1 VIGSSTFLTDEIGRP
16 RQYLI
21 YLPFGETL
29 HDQKAVGYDS
39 RYKYTGKE
47 TDENTGLNYHG
58 ARYYNP
64 SISMCNGVDPLADY
78 LNQVDKSPFAAF
90 WNNPIRYNDPDG
102 RCPICPFILIGFLLL
117 EAQPASTPGSD
128 RDHVTIRQAQNEYA
142 TNQFL
147 TLIPD
152 GKQTITSQVVAG
164 RVMNEVRSE
173 IKEEVITR

>member
-1 VIGSSTFLTDEIGRP
+1 
-16 RQYLI
+16 
-21 YLPFGETL
+21 
-29 HDQKAVGYDS
+29 
-39 RYKYTGKE
+39 
-47 TDENTGLNYHG
+47 
-58 ARYYNP
+58 
-64 SISMCNGVDPLADY
+64 MCNGVDPLADY

-152 GKQTITSQVVAG
+152 GKQTIASQVVAG